1 MKQGRSKQRG
11 MSLWGVLAAVF
22 GVLIV
27 FWIAIEVAPEYLTA
41 TTVQKCVEDAKVAG
55 GSNFSTVQQRFDS
68 CLTTNGIRDLS
79 YKDLT
84 PKGSAVTIAWT
95 RKLSIVG
102 NISLLLEFE
111 AQAPK

>member
-1 MKQGRSKQRG
+1 MKQGNKQQG
-11 MSLWGVLAAVF
+11 MSLWGVLAGVF
-22 GVLIV
+22 GALIV
-27 FWIAIEVAPEYLTA
+27 FWIAIEVVPEYMEA
-41 TTVQKCVEDAKVAG
+41 ATVQKCAEDAKVAG

-68 CLTTNGIRDLS
+68 CLTSNSIRDLS

-95 RKLSIVG
+95 RKLSIAG
-102 NISLLLEFE
+102 NISLLLEFD